1 MARRPGARCGTRFRV
16 AERGSAAVRSGGPCS
31 AVAAMSSDFESYEQD
46 FAVLTAEITGRIGKV
61 PKLVG
66 GERLLFS
73 PAALAPQARPARLK
87 EPLQLPAVGAQG
99 GGGRCRRG
107 FSEVSAFPHLCV
119 SPRSLRSTVTSLP
132 RVCPGG
138 ELRCWEC
145 VDRIFICWSPVRIS
159 SSLLPGSGAMR
170 SCASAPEWLSRAGGG
185 CSLYHHCC

>member
-1 MARRPGARCGTRFRV
+1 M
-16 AERGSAAVRSGGPCS
+16 AERGSVAVRSGIPGSGS
-31 AVAAMSSDFESYEQD
+31 AIAAMSSDFESYEQD

-66 GERLLFS
+66 GERLLFP

-87 EPLQLPAVGAQG
+87 EPLPGMGAQG
-99 GGGRCRRG
+99 RGGRCRRA
-107 FSEVSAFPHLCV
+107 FSEVSAFPHLDV

-132 RVCPGG
+132 RVCPGR

-145 VDRIFICWSPVRIS
+145 TDRIFICWSPVRFS
-159 SSLLPGSGAMR
+159 SSLLPGSGATR
-170 SCASAPEWLSRAGGG
+170 SCASAPEELSRAGGG